1 MDQRD
6 NIRRDRAHDG
16 KPEHIDMTR
25 PIPQIIPETGGADKV
40 EVDYQGNVIGGAT
53 QVGRQKMDWNK

>member
-1 MDQRD
+1 MPTDDRD

-25 PIPQIIPETGGADKV
+25 VIPEIGGADRV
-40 EVDYQGNVIGGAT
+40 AVDFEGNVIGRST
-53 QVGRQKMDWNK
+53 QIGNQNIN